1 MYTLSLHD
9 ALPIWAH
16 HQIDSPARKVSARRL
31 RRRAPDP
38 APRHVGEPAPAAARH
53 ACRQARSLRPAARRP
68 HPAAA
73 RSAALRRSVV
83 GLGTRGSASAARAS
97 RPRAAVA
104 RAASGAPARAHAR
117 APHAD
122 QAVPDGLEA
131 DRRRRQHLRQR
142 EPVPRRDPSAHAREA
157 PVARTLRPACRRPQ
171 GNLARRDP
179 RRRLEP
185 ARLRRSRR
193 QPGLFPAALLGV
205 RTRGPA
211 LQAMRE
217 RDPPH
222 RAGAA
227 LYFFLP
233 ALSALAALAFSRFST
248 TGSTNFDT
256 SPPNAAISRTS
267 VAEMNMCCSEG
278 VRKMV
283 SRSG

>member
-1 MYTLSLHD
+1 
-9 ALPIWAH
+9 
-16 HQIDSPARKVSARRL
+16 
-31 RRRAPDP
+31 
-38 APRHVGEPAPAAARH
+38 
-53 ACRQARSLRPAARRP
+53 
-68 HPAAA
+68 
-73 RSAALRRSVV
+73 
-83 GLGTRGSASAARAS
+83 
-97 RPRAAVA
+97 
-104 RAASGAPARAHAR
+104 R

-233 ALSALAALAFSRFST
+233 ALSALAAPAFSRFST

-256 SPPNAAISRTS
+256 SPPSVAISRTS

-283 SRSG
+283 SKSGSRLRFMPASWNSYSKSDTARRPRSTTRAPCWRPKSISRPEQPTTSTLFMSPSTSRAIATRSSRLKNVRFALLSATA

>member
-1 MYTLSLHD
+1 MPE
-9 ALPIWAH
+9 LPEVEVTRRGLLPHISGRVISGVEIREPRLRWPVP
-16 HQIDSPARKVSARRL
+16 PAVRRL
-31 RRRAPDP
+31 AGRTI
-38 APRHVGEPAPAAARH
+38 
-53 ACRQARSLRPAARRP
+53 RSI
-68 HPAAA
+68 
-73 RSAALRRSVV
+73 
-83 GLGTRGSASAARAS
+83 
-97 RPRAAVA
+97 
-104 RAASGAPARAHAR
+104 
-117 APHAD
+117 
-122 QAVPDGLEA
+122 
-131 DRRRRQHLRQR
+131 RRRRQHLRQR
-142 EPVPRRDPSAHAREA
+142 EPVPRRDPSAHAGEA
-157 PVARTLRPACRRPQ
+157 PVARALRPACRRPQ

-233 ALSALAALAFSRFST
+233 ALSALAAPAFSRFST